1 MQKLD
6 CIMMRSA
13 AHTVHVGR
21 DLKEN
26 WPSGSDAM
34 KQFAKRSVLLFLLL
48 SLIFTV
54 SVSAA
59 DTNAAEG
66 ILPEDYAPKVLVPGG
81 ECLGIQL
88 FSEGVIVLSF
98 RDLDSGGSKICPAK
112 SAGLRT
118 GDVILAV
125 DGKCVNSVGEFTD
138 AIDGGGETVELSVR
152 RGETVKNF
160 TVSPYRDG
168 DTAMIGAVVRDS
180 TAGLGTVTFYD
191 PETGLIGCLG
201 HPICDRD
208 TGEIFTI
215 SGGSLISARV
225 AGVEKGRVGDP
236 GELIGSDFGT
246 LSLASLYENC
256 EAGIFGVV
264 DDPSVFGGET
274 AITVAGEDD
283 VAEGEAEILSCIN
296 GNSVQRY
303 SVEIVNVR
311 DLDDGDLRDLE
322 IRITDPGLLSVT
334 GGIVQGMSGSPI
346 IQNGKLIGAVTHV
359 LVNDPTRGYG
369 IFIENMLD
377 AAG

>member
-1 MQKLD
+1 MKCTIKRMTQTLL
-6 CIMMRSA
+6 CVLILTTS
-13 AHTVHVGR
+13 VFGR
-21 DLKEN
+21 E
-26 WPSGSDAM
+26 
-34 KQFAKRSVLLFLLL
+34 
-48 SLIFTV
+48 LI
-54 SVSAA
+54 
-59 DTNAAEG
+59 
-66 ILPEDYAPKVLVPGG
+66 PGG
-81 ECLGIQL
+81 Q
-88 FSEGVIVLSF
+88 IVGLELCDQRVVVAGF
-98 RDLDSGGSKICPAK
+98 DEEQGK
-112 SAGLRT
+112 SAQAAGLKSGDIIQKIDDTVIASAEDIRT
-118 GDVILAV
+118 ALKHS
-125 DGKCVNSVGEFTD
+125 DG
-138 AIDGGGETVELSVR
+138 TVTLQIS
-152 RGETVKNF
+152 
-160 TVSPYRDG
+160 RDG
-168 DTAMIGAVVRDS
+168 QVQSLQIVPHITQDGPRLGVYLRQGI
-180 TAGLGTVTFYD
+180 AGIGTVTFYD

-283 VAEGEAEILSCIN
+283 VVEGEAEILSCIN

-303 SVEIVNVR
+303 TVEIINVR

-377 AAG
+377 AAE

>member
-1 MQKLD
+1 
-6 CIMMRSA
+6 
-13 AHTVHVGR
+13 
-21 DLKEN
+21 
-26 WPSGSDAM
+26 M

-59 DTNAAEG
+59 DANLAEG
-66 ILPEDYAPKVLVPGG
+66 ILPEDYAPKLLIPGG
-81 ECLGIQL
+81 ECLGIRL

-98 RDLDSGGSKICPAK
+98 RELDDGKSKICPAK
-112 SAGLRT
+112 SAGLRV

-125 DGKCVNSVGEFTD
+125 DGKRVNSVAEFTD
-138 AIDGGGETVELSVR
+138 AMNCGGETVKLSAR
-152 RGETVKNF
+152 RGDAEETF
-160 TVSPYRDG
+160 TVSPVRDG
-168 DTAMIGAVVRDS
+168 DSARIGAVVRDS

-208 TGEIFTI
+208 TGDIFTI

-225 AGVEKGRVGDP
+225 VGVEKGRVGDP

-246 LSLASLYENC
+246 DSLASLYENG

-264 DDPSVFGGET
+264 TDSSRFDGET
-274 AITVAGEDD
+274 AIAVAGEDD
-283 VAEGEAEILSCIN
+283 VVKGEAEILCCIN
-296 GNSVQRY
+296 GVSAERY
-303 SVEIVNVR
+303 TVEIVNVR